1 VALIVSTLLSLRRI
15 IWKTRRE
22 PSQQWICNCAQML
35 EVSVLAYAVSGAFL
49 SMSYFDLFYHQVVI
63 TVILKTLMKA
73 PAPAPEP
80 STALEPS
87 SAPALA
93 KA

>member
-1 VALIVSTLLSLRRI
+1 
-15 IWKTRRE
+15 
-22 PSQQWICNCAQML
+22 ML

-73 PAPAPEP
+73 PAPAPEA
-80 STALEPS
+80 STALPAS
-87 SAPALA
+87 SCATATRSA
-93 KA
+93 SSRSRR

>member
-1 VALIVSTLLSLRRI
+1 
-15 IWKTRRE
+15 
-22 PSQQWICNCAQML
+22 ML

-63 TVILKTLMKA
+63 TVILKTLVKA
-73 PAPAPEP
+73 PAPAPE
-80 STALEPS
+80 ALAAVETS
-87 SAPALA
+87 SGQALA